1 MPSLKL
7 IENDFDEKLYTAKC
21 VIIDHPGTT
30 FDISISANIPS
41 ILFWDKHSWLFTKD
55 GERILDILQKAKV
68 FHPNGESAADFINS
82 SSEHIEDWWN
92 CNETRSSINLYQTHY
107 ARISE
112 AWRDDWTNLISK
124 LK

>member
-1 MPSLKL
+1 M
-7 IENDFDEKLYTAKC
+7 
-21 VIIDHPGTT
+21 IIDHHGTT

-82 SSEHIEDWWN
+82 SSENIEDWWKDYKDS
-92 CNETRSSINLYQTHY
+92 R
-107 ARISE
+107 
-112 AWRDDWTNLISK
+112 K
-124 LK
+124 